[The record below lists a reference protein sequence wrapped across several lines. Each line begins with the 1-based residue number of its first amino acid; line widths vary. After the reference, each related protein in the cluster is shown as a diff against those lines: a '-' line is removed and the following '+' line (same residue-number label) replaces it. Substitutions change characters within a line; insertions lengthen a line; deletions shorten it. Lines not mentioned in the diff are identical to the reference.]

1 MRLLISF
8 VVAFC
13 SIVLF
18 ASSASIGVQ
27 LAVGISTGV
36 LFAIVASL
44 AEAAYN
50 ILSIVV
56 KSADRVIY
64 LAEILGHNKAAFL
77 DQVSKIKSGNQFMN
91 LKDKFGWGMSSIVP
105 APNKM
110 ECARLSLYATK
121 KNGLQTIVFNIPISF
136 FAYAISDSKTVE
148 IRFCQEGKARLQSLD
163 NDAINHGI
171 YEVFISDGDSSRSIK
186 LLIPPDKI
194 YSIVNGILKDGMIPA
209 ERADVCRIYGII

>member
-1 MRLLISF
+1 MRLLICF
-8 VVAFC
+8 IVAFC

-18 ASSASIGVQ
+18 ASSANIGVQ

-50 ILSIVV
+50 VLRIVA
-56 KSADRVIY
+56 KSVDRVTY
-64 LAEILGHNKAAFL
+64 LAEILVHNKAVFL
-77 DQVSKIKSGNQFMN
+77 DQVSKIKSGIRLMY

-105 APNKM
+105 IPNKM

-121 KNGLQTIVFNIPISF
+121 KNGLQAIVFNIPISIF
-136 FAYAISDSKTVE
+136 TYAISDSKTVE
-148 IRFCQEGKARLQSLD
+148 IRFCQEGKAKLQALD
-163 NDAINHGI
+163 NDAINHGM
-171 YEVFISDGDSSRSIK
+171 YEIFISDGNSSRSIK
-186 LLIPPDKI
+186 LLIPPDKV